1 MHEERVI
8 RPRTNH
14 SDFDAI
20 FRIPACKA
28 VETIEPLA
36 RVEIVKRALAV
47 DLECAF
53 VARNIYWS
61 PPDVVFRRGM
71 LDHTLVLWRTPRLDS
86 RVGDERAVLGNA
98 RVFLKTNRVFIER
111 ARLKIMMHVG
121 DGETVLLESE
131 YDRVHGVHLH
141 WSCNSTVLAQPRAP
155 AYRTKLLVVP
165 GPSGLPTS
173 TPPKIV
179 QETPRS

>member
-1 MHEERVI
+1 MHE
-8 RPRTNH
+8 
-14 SDFDAI
+14 
-20 FRIPACKA
+20 
-28 VETIEPLA
+28 
-36 RVEIVKRALAV
+36 
-47 DLECAF
+47 
-53 VARNIYWS
+53 
-61 PPDVVFRRGM
+61 
-71 LDHTLVLWRTPRLDS
+71 
-86 RVGDERAVLGNA
+86 ERAVLGNA

-173 TPPKIV
+173 TPPRKLSRKHRAHDANIV
-179 QETPRS
+179 FPLPRKSLTAFFTRSAIAASASAR